1 MTETAF
7 YDQYEYSIRC
17 EWGQPG
23 VTILAP
29 ISDVVVI
36 VDVLSFST
44 AVDIAVGN
52 GAIVYPYRW
61 RDDTAA
67 AYAQSVGAVLAGSN
81 RAAITKYSLAPTSL
95 LAIPEGTRLVL
106 PSPNGSTLTTLTGEV
121 TTFAGCLRNARA
133 VARAAQQMG
142 ERIAVIPAGE
152 RWSDESLR
160 PAIEDLIGA
169 GAIIHHLPGTR
180 SPEAALAEAAFLHF
194 QDDLKSCLLGCS
206 SGKELVE
213 RGFRGDVELAYE
225 LDESNCAPIL
235 AQGAYVAYRQNTL

>member
-1 MTETAF
+1 MSSRF
-7 YDQYEYSIRC
+7 YDQHEHSIRC
-17 EWGQPG
+17 EWGRSG
-23 VTILAP
+23 VTTLAP

-61 RDDTAA
+61 RDDSAA
-67 AYAQSVGAVLAGSN
+67 DYARFVGAILAGSN
-81 RAAITKYSLAPTSL
+81 RAASSGYSLAPTSL
-95 LAIPEGTRLVL
+95 VAIPEGTRLVL
-106 PSPNGSTLTTLTGEV
+106 PSPNGSTLTNLAGEV
-121 TTFAGCLRNARA
+121 TTFAGCLRNAMA

-152 RWSDESLR
+152 RWGDDSLR
-160 PAIEDLIGA
+160 PALEDLIGA
-169 GAIIHHLPGTR
+169 GAIIHHLVGTR

-194 QDDLKSCLLGCS
+194 RDDLEACLLACS

-213 RGFRGDVELAYE
+213 RGFEGDIALAYA